1 MADSASRIF
10 SCRLC
15 GMLIAPDAAV
25 CPSCGAREPWIPD
38 EPTLSPRVMRLLVW
52 GEGIVLVGVLLLMSG
67 VVMFGSADGEHD
79 HRPPH
84 VESEEHESR

>member
-1 MADSASRIF
+1 
-10 SCRLC
+10 
-15 GMLIAPDAAV
+15 
-25 CPSCGAREPWIPD
+25 
-38 EPTLSPRVMRLLVW
+38 
-52 GEGIVLVGVLLLMSG
+52 VLLFMSG